1 MRLRGVSVVYSDYG
15 FLSNAGDVRAL
26 TDVSLDVQPGDK
38 LGVMGRNGAGKST
51 LMRVMAGVLSPNS
64 GAVDYQGMSSA
75 LLSLN
80 AGFDPDLSGVHNVVM
95 HGMLMGLSRREA
107 ATRVDAVLEMSELG
121 DAIRRR
127 VSTYSSGMR
136 ARLCFS
142 TAINLDPDVLLLDE
156 VFSVGDGEFR
166 EKSRRIMLDRFAAG
180 KSIVLVTHSVQMIRT
195 VCDRAIWLD
204 DGRIRVEGKVEDVIA
219 AYQEA
224 SSTATKMPL
233 TSRRPG

>member
-15 FLSNAGDVRAL
+15 LFSHTGDVSAL
-26 TDVSLDVQPGDK
+26 TDVSLDVHRGDK
-38 LGVMGRNGAGKST
+38 LGIIGRNGAGKST

-64 GAVDYQGMSSA
+64 GAVDYRGMSSA

-80 AGFDPDLSGVHNVVM
+80 AGFDTDLSGVHNVVM

-121 DAIRRR
+121 DAIHRR

-166 EKSRRIMLDRFAAG
+166 EKSRRIMLDRFTAG
-180 KSIVLVTHSVQMIRT
+180 KAIVLVTHSVPMIRR

-204 DGRIRVEGKVEDVIA
+204 GGRIQAQGDVEDVVA
-219 AYQEA
+219 AYQE
-224 SSTATKMPL
+224 
-233 TSRRPG
+233 TSVVPR

>member
-15 FLSNAGDVRAL
+15 FLSNKRGVIAL
-26 TDVSLDVQPGDK
+26 TDVSLDVHRGDK
-38 LGVMGRNGAGKST
+38 LGIIGRNGAGKST
-51 LMRVMAGVLSPNS
+51 LMRVMAGVLSPNR
-64 GAVDYQGMSSA
+64 GTVDYEGMSSA

-80 AGFDPDLSGVHNVVM
+80 AGFDADLSGVHNVVM
-95 HGMLMGLSRREA
+95 HGMLMGLSRKEA
-107 ATRVDAVLEMSELG
+107 ATRVDAVVEMSELG
-121 DAIRRR
+121 DAIHRR

-180 KSIVLVTHSVQMIRT
+180 KAIVLVTHGVQMIRR
-195 VCDRAIWLD
+195 VCNRAIWLD
-204 DGRIRVEGKVEDVIA
+204 DGRIRAQGQVEDVVA
-219 AYQEA
+219 AYQGSA
-224 SSTATKMPL
+224 S
-233 TSRRPG
+233 